1 MRCSKCKVELKDNVK
16 FCPKCGTKVPQI
28 VICCKCGAELQ
39 SGVKFCTECGT
50 FIGGSSIV
58 QQNIASS
65 QVETIMEDKNTMILQ
80 ILDNLREYKI
90 HNKNMSTDNEAV
102 NQVGAI
108 ISPNNQGLNIVQTS
122 NSTKSEL
129 DKMIDDCIGE
139 IQRVEI
145 ELNSQLEEIGKKID
159 AGFTQM
165 ASLVETVTDFAVG
178 ASQGL
183 ISDKNRGKIE
193 LWGNVA
199 AGVINTIGATYNA
212 YKHNKA
218 LDKLLVKK
226 QEIAKAKRESLQRIL
241 PAISKTHYKIEKL
254 LIAEGNKSYELSKLE
269 NDSVRDLLFS
279 NMDKILA
286 AYRAAD
292 YVSLTS
298 RYLMAEYNSWLNGGQ
313 RSSIARPTYLDV
325 NQNVV
330 ELLAPGNDNADRRI
344 STTLSST
351 INTLHGRSLFFLHD
365 SSLTSVLLLGEGM
378 VPDEDNPGE
387 DTFVTQDIPV
397 IQSNLIN
404 GIMDQNQAYQS
415 FVTSASQYKEI
426 KDNDHSALFGCL
438 GEILAIAGTWALFH
452 YYFAD
457 WSTWLQWVVGI
468 IIAVILVAIIGSI
481 EVNMNKKTKEEL
493 EAVNQAN
500 FNDLISKTGYVEI
513 QEPDLEKKSVLGTAV
528 SGLSDMVGGLD
539 GALNIVS
546 NFLSKR

>member
-1 MRCSKCKVELKDNVK
+1 VELEDNAK
-16 FCPKCGTKVPQI
+16 FCPECGTKVPQI
-28 VICCKCGAELQ
+28 VICCKCGAKLS
-39 SGVKFCTECGT
+39 SGVKFCPECGMRVN
-50 FIGGSSIV
+50 GSSNV

-65 QVETIMEDKNTMILQ
+65 QVATTMEERNAMILQ

-90 HNKNMSTDNEAV
+90 RNKLSTENEAT
-102 NQVGAI
+102 NRVGAI
-108 ISPNNQGLNIVQTS
+108 ISTSINNQRLNIAQAS

-129 DKMIDDCIGE
+129 DKMLDECLGE
-139 IQRVEI
+139 IKRVES
-145 ELNSQLEEIGKKID
+145 ELNLQLEEIGEKID

-165 ASLVETVTDFAVG
+165 ANLVETVTDFAVV
-178 ASQGL
+178 ASQGF

-199 AGVINTIGATYNA
+199 AGAINAIGAAYNA
-212 YKHNKA
+212 YQHNKA

-226 QEIAKAKRESLQRIL
+226 QEIATAKRASLQRIL
-241 PAISKTHYKIEKL
+241 PVISKTHDKIEKL
-254 LIAEGNKSYELSKLE
+254 IVVEGNKSYELSKLE

-286 AYRAAD
+286 AYRAAE

-298 RYLMAEYNSWLNGGQ
+298 EYLMAEYNSWLHGDQ

-330 ELLAPGNDNADRRI
+330 ELLAPGNNNSERRI

-351 INTLHGRSLFFLHD
+351 SKTLHGRSLFFLHD

-378 VPDEDNPGE
+378 EPDEEKPGE
-387 DTFVTQDIPV
+387 DTFVTQDIP
-397 IQSNLIN
+397 IIHSNLIN
-404 GIMDQNQAYQS
+404 NIMAQNEAYQS
-415 FVTSASQYKEI
+415 FVSSASQYKEI

-438 GEILAIAGTWALFH
+438 GDLLAVAGTWALFH

-457 WSTWLQWVVGI
+457 WATWLQWVVGI
-468 IIAVILVAIIGSI
+468 ITAGILVAIVSSI
-481 EVNMNKKTKEEL
+481 EGNMNEKTKEKL
-493 EAVNQAN
+493 DAVNKKN

-513 QEPDLEKKSVLGTAV
+513 QEPDLEKKSVLGTGV
-528 SGLSDMVGGLD
+528 SGLLDM
-539 GALNIVS
+539 
-546 NFLSKR
+546 FLG